1 MGANTDAAAEAVHAN
16 GHGRNAMVGAM
27 LGTIFEWYDFFLFA
41 LLAIYFAAS
50 FFPPGNEVAG
60 LLFALA
66 TFGAGFI
73 VRPLGALLFGS
84 IGDRIGRKFSF
95 LVTVSLM
102 GFATAAVGVL
112 PTFETIGW
120 AAPVLLLAS
129 RLLQGLS
136 VGGEYG
142 GAVTYIAEQT
152 SPKKRGVSTSWLQTT
167 ATGGQL
173 LALGVILGCQTTM
186 SKEAFASWGWRIP
199 FLLSVVLLV
208 VSVYIRFG
216 LKESPTFQ
224 LLKEAGKT
232 ASSPV
237 RESFGSLHNCRKI
250 LIAISICAAQGSIG
264 YTGAVYPLYFLIN
277 VLKFDALNA
286 NLLMALAIIAGLP
299 ILILAGKLSDVWG
312 RKWIMVGA
320 CLLSALTFVPIFEA
334 LVHFGNPAL
343 ERFQLET
350 PITVLS
356 DNCVF
361 HLFTSPQTKLS
372 DCDRVKNYL
381 NKAGLSYTSEAA
393 NGRDDVL
400 TKIGEHETT
409 GYDPG
414 ALKQTLDSVGYP
426 ETADT
431 ANRNTSLVLLLLI
444 VLIGY
449 GSLIYGPLAAFLV
462 EQFPTRI
469 RNTSV
474 AVSYNF
480 GTGWF
485 GGVTPFIAS
494 ALALSSGNIFAGLW
508 YPTIL
513 VGSVFLIGA
522 LFIRETPGR
531 PLTD

>member
-1 MGANTDAAAEAVHAN
+1 V
-16 GHGRNAMVGAM
+16 
-27 LGTIFEWYDFFLFA
+27 YDFFLYA

-95 LVTVSLM
+95 LITVSLM

-136 VGGEYG
+136 AGGEYG

-152 SPKKRGVSTSWLQTT
+152 SPNKRGVSTSWLQTT

-199 FLLSVVLLV
+199 FLLSMVLLV

-250 LIAISICAAQGSIG
+250 IIAISICAAQGSIG
-264 YTGAVYPLYFLIN
+264 YTGAVYLLYFLIN
-277 VLKFDALNA
+277 VVKFDALNA

-299 ILILAGKLSDVWG
+299 VLILAGKLSDVWG

-320 CLLSALTFVPIFEA
+320 CLLSALTFVPIFRA
-334 LVHFGNPAL
+334 LVHFGNPAF
-343 ERFQLET
+343 ERFQSET

-356 DNCVF
+356 DNCAF
-361 HLFTSPQTKLS
+361 HLFTGPQTKLS

-381 NKAGLSYTSEAA
+381 NKAGLSYPRRRRTGGTTS
-393 NGRDDVL
+393 
-400 TKIGEHETT
+400 
-409 GYDPG
+409 
-414 ALKQTLDSVGYP
+414 
-426 ETADT
+426 
-431 ANRNTSLVLLLLI
+431 
-444 VLIGY
+444 
-449 GSLIYGPLAAFLV
+449 
-462 EQFPTRI
+462 
-469 RNTSV
+469 
-474 AVSYNF
+474 
-480 GTGWF
+480 
-485 GGVTPFIAS
+485 
-494 ALALSSGNIFAGLW
+494 
-508 YPTIL
+508 
-513 VGSVFLIGA
+513 
-522 LFIRETPGR
+522 
-531 PLTD
+531 